1 MAFSYS
7 DSSFAPVGLAGG
19 WKDTLDQ
26 AEAISKSSLPDA
38 AKQKAFEALYSPDA
52 QLTGYLGA
60 SLQQAA
66 YNQTPE
72 GRKKLLEQQLEFD
85 KARGEQQMK
94 YKMTNDII
102 SNLGKAAYSA
112 FGGGRLPYE
121 YLGQSMANVGNAYL
135 AGRQTGA
142 VAAPVVGQRY
152 F

>member
-7 DSSFAPVGLAGG
+7 DTSFKPAGA
-19 WKDTLDQ
+19 WKDTMDQ

-38 AKQKAFEALYSPDA
+38 AKQEAFKALYSSDS
-52 QLTGYLGA
+52 QLSGFIGSA
-60 SLQQAA
+60 LQQSA

-72 GRKKLLEQQLEFD
+72 GRKQLLQQQLEFD

-102 SNLGKAAYSA
+102 SNMGKAAYSA

-135 AGRQTGA
+135 AGRMSGGTS
-142 VAAPVVGQRY
+142 APVVGQRY

>member
-7 DSSFAPVGLAGG
+7 DSSFKPAGV
-19 WKDTLDQ
+19 WKDTMDQ

-38 AKQKAFEALYSPDA
+38 AKQEAFKALYSPDS
-52 QLTGYLGA
+52 QLMGFLGPT
-60 SLQQAA
+60 LQQAA

-72 GRKKLLEQQLEFD
+72 GRKQLLQQQLEFD

-94 YKMTNDII
+94 YRMTNDII

-112 FGGGRLPYE
+112 FGGGRLPYD
-121 YLGQSMANVGNAYL
+121 YVAQGIGNVGNAYL
-135 AGRQTGA
+135 AGRQA
-142 VAAPVVGQRY
+142 VGVPAPVVGQRY

>member
-7 DSSFAPVGLAGG
+7 DTSFKPAGA
-19 WKDTLDQ
+19 WKDTMDQ

-38 AKQKAFEALYSPDA
+38 AKQEAFKSLYSPDA
-52 QLTGYLGA
+52 QLMGFLGPT
-60 SLQQAA
+60 LQQAA

-72 GRKKLLEQQLEFD
+72 GRKQLLQQQLEFD

-102 SNLGKAAYSA
+102 SNMGKAAYSA

-135 AGRQTGA
+135 AGRMSGGTS
-142 VAAPVVGQRY
+142 APVVGQRY

>member
-7 DSSFAPVGLAGG
+7 DTSFKPAGV
-19 WKDTLDQ
+19 WKDTMDQ

-38 AKQKAFEALYSPDA
+38 AKQEAFKALYSPDA
-52 QLTGYLGA
+52 QLAPFLGA

-72 GRKKLLEQQLEFD
+72 GRKQLLQQQLEFD

-102 SNLGKAAYSA
+102 SNMGKAAYSA

-135 AGRQTGA
+135 AGRMSGGTS
-142 VAAPVVGQRY
+142 APVVGQRY